1 MDQISVCKACPSR
14 VISCSGD
21 VLVLKKGFWRISESS
36 DRIQSCPYGEAAC
49 EGGESVGDASC
60 AVGYEG
66 PLCAVCS
73 VGYALKASTQTCVP
87 CSNSSKLDISEILL
101 LTLLGVLVI
110 GVPLFFFS
118 HPQIRAQIRSI
129 DDLVL
134 FVVTKLNLLTV
145 SEGRTK
151 QEVIT
156 FIKILSRRLKAKVK
170 VYITMYQ
177 ILSALPFVLD
187 LTFPYPVNLI
197 ISGLCFLNMSLSN
210 SAVVSCSTQSYDFID
225 YLIIDTTYPIV
236 FVGLIFLVL
245 RIHVAIVRFRAEK
258 SPDPHSHNAL
268 ENRLANISS
277 TYFTVFLVFTYL
289 ILPFVVTKIFQT
301 FRSCPPPLLPS
312 LLLSCLSLTSVSCHD
327 VDPDDSKPGP
337 DSYMAADYSVSCSS
351 RKYHFGLV
359 WACVMVAIYPL
370 GCPAYYFYLLYHVRH
385 EIQAMDTE
393 TFCRESS
400 DVEES
405 SMSVELTDAA
415 RAKQAKLNSLSFLY
429 ESYQPRYWWWE
440 IAETSQRLILTGVLV
455 LIAQG
460 SAFQIIVGAML
471 SLLFLHL
478 NARYEPFSDGFV
490 LSIKIVS
497 YWQIFF
503 VFWIALLI
511 KADFPS
517 IGSLSLGVCL
527 IITIFMNIFL
537 DLWKV
542 CWAAVSSS
550 RRVRWSSSRSRELR
564 DENDTEPERGV
575 RLASHTEMRAMDRSI
590 LKGN

>member
-1 MDQISVCKACPSR
+1 MCDSLSTILVKESRPSLPQHPR
-14 VISCSGD
+14 ESPRQHLLD
-21 VLVLKKGFWRISESS
+21 LLHLGFHLPHPAL
-36 DRIQSCPYGEAAC
+36 C
-49 EGGESVGDASC
+49 GGEDLPNVQ
-60 AVGYEG
+60 V
-66 PLCAVCS
+66 L
-73 VGYALKASTQTCVP
+73 
-87 CSNSSKLDISEILL
+87 SSSS
-101 LTLLGVLVI
+101 LV
-110 GVPLFFFS
+110 
-118 HPQIRAQIRSI
+118 
-129 DDLVL
+129 
-134 FVVTKLNLLTV
+134 
-145 SEGRTK
+145 
-151 QEVIT
+151 
-156 FIKILSRRLKAKVK
+156 
-170 VYITMYQ
+170 
-177 ILSALPFVLD
+177 
-187 LTFPYPVNLI
+187 
-197 ISGLCFLNMSLSN
+197 SLS
-210 SAVVSCSTQSYDFID
+210 
-225 YLIIDTTYPIV
+225 
-236 FVGLIFLVL
+236 
-245 RIHVAIVRFRAEK
+245 
-258 SPDPHSHNAL
+258 
-268 ENRLANISS
+268 
-277 TYFTVFLVFTYL
+277 
-289 ILPFVVTKIFQT
+289 
-301 FRSCPPPLLPS
+301 
-312 LLLSCLSLTSVSCHD
+312 LSLSLTS
-327 VDPDDSKPGP
+327 
-337 DSYMAADYSVSCSS
+337 
-351 RKYHFGLV
+351 L
-359 WACVMVAIYPL
+359 
-370 GCPAYYFYLLYHVRH
+370 
-385 EIQAMDTE
+385 
-393 TFCRESS
+393 S

-550 RRVRWSSSRSRELR
+550 RRARWSSSRSRELR

-575 RLASHTEMRAMDRSI
+575 RLASHTEMRAMSAEDNPCSPLHPLPSRMEGSETGSPPGGCAD
-590 LKGN
+590 L